1 MKFAVIGAGAVGG
14 FYGAMLAKS
23 GVSSGALAKEGN
35 EVAFVARG
43 AHRDA
48 MRANGLQ
55 ILSAPDSVGTFTVKC
70 QVESDPARIGP
81 VDLVILAVK
90 TYSNAETLPT
100 LKPLFGPHTS
110 ILTLQNGVDTA
121 EELATVFGRERVI
134 GGATYIAAAIE
145 APGVIRHTGTHRRI
159 VFGEYFDATPALSS
173 RVAALKTVF
182 DAADI
187 QTEAVTDIQTRVWE
201 KFIYLAPMAA
211 FTAASRLPIGPIWA
225 DEFIREMFLSA
236 VDEVERV
243 AHASGIPVAEGQ
255 RHRITA
261 YTANV
266 PKTMR
271 SSLLIDL
278 SQGKKIE
285 VEALQGSVVRRGANV
300 GVPTPIMSAL
310 YAVLKPYAQ
319 GASVQHVQEFK
330 SAN

>member
-23 GVSSGALAKEGN
+23 GH

-43 AHRDA
+43 AHLDA
-48 MRANGLQ
+48 IRANGLQ
-55 ILSAPDSVGTFTVKC
+55 ILSAPDSVGAFTVKC
-70 QVESDPARIGP
+70 RAESDPAKLGP
-81 VDLVILAVK
+81 VDVVILAVK

-100 LKPLFGPHTS
+100 LAPLFGPNTS
-110 ILTLQNGVDTA
+110 IITLQNGVDTA
-121 EELATVFGRERVI
+121 DELAATFGKDRVI

-159 VFGEYFDATPALSS
+159 VFGEYFDVTPDLSP

-182 DAADI
+182 EAADI

-211 FTAASRLPIGPIWA
+211 FTAASRLPIGPIWQ

-243 AHASGIPVAEGQ
+243 ARASGIPVAEGQ
-255 RHRITA
+255 RNRITA
-261 YTANV
+261 YTAGV

-285 VEALQGSVVRRGANV
+285 VEALQGSVVRRGAKA

-310 YAVLKPYAQ
+310 YAVLKPYAN
-319 GASVQHVQEFK
+319 GPNVPGMPSG
-330 SAN
+330 N

>member
-23 GVSSGALAKEGN
+23 GN

-48 MRANGLQ
+48 IAANGLR
-55 ILSAPDSVGTFTVKC
+55 ILSAPDSVGEFSVAC
-70 QVESDPARIGP
+70 QVETDPAKIGP

-100 LKPLFGPHTS
+100 LLPLFGPGTS
-110 ILTLQNGVDTA
+110 IITLQNGVDTA
-121 EELATVFGRERVI
+121 DELASVFGRDRVI
-134 GGATYIAAAIE
+134 GGATYIAAGIE

-159 VFGEYFDATPALSS
+159 VFGEYFDPTPDLSP

-182 DAADI
+182 EAADI
-187 QTEAVTDIQTRVWE
+187 QTEAVTDIETRVWE

-211 FTAASRLPIGPIWA
+211 FTAASRLSIGPIWE

-243 AHASGIPVAEGQ
+243 ARASNIPIDLGV
-255 RHRITA
+255 RNRIKA
-261 YTANV
+261 YTAGV
-266 PKTMR
+266 PRTMR

-278 SQGKKIE
+278 SQGKRIE
-285 VEALQGSVVRRGANV
+285 VEALQGSVVRRGAAA

-310 YAVLKPYAQ
+310 YAVLKPYAEGSRVPGFQ
-319 GASVQHVQEFK
+319 SAS
-330 SAN
+330 

>member
-23 GVSSGALAKEGN
+23 GN
-35 EVAFVARG
+35 DVAFVARG

-48 MRANGLQ
+48 MLANGLQ
-55 ILSAPDSVGTFTVKC
+55 ILSAPDSVGAFSVKC
-70 QVESDPARIGP
+70 QVETDPAKIGP
-81 VDLVILAVK
+81 VDLVILAIK

-100 LKPLFGPHTS
+100 LKPLFGPNTS
-110 ILTLQNGVDTA
+110 IITLQNGVDTA
-121 EELATVFGRERVI
+121 EELATVFGKERVI
-134 GGATYIAAAIE
+134 GGATYIAASIE

-159 VFGEYFDATPALSS
+159 VFGEYFDPKPELSP

-182 DAADI
+182 EAADI
-187 QTEAVTDIQTRVWE
+187 QTEAVTDIQVRTWE

-211 FTAASRLPIGPIWA
+211 FTAASRLSIGPIWG

-243 AHASGIPVAEGQ
+243 ARASGIAVADGQ
-255 RHRITA
+255 RNRITA
-261 YTANV
+261 YTAGV
-266 PKTMR
+266 PKSMR

-278 SQGKKIE
+278 SQGKRIE
-285 VEALQGSVVRRGANV
+285 VEALQGSVVRRGAAA

-310 YAVLKPYAQ
+310 YAVLKPYAN
-319 GASVQHVQEFK
+319 GAVV
-330 SAN
+330 

>member
-14 FYGAMLAKS
+14 FYGAMLSKA
-23 GVSSGALAKEGN
+23 GH

-48 MRANGLQ
+48 MLANGLRV
-55 ILSAPDSVGTFTVKC
+55 IAPDSVGDFTVTC
-70 QVESDPARIGP
+70 QVESDPVKIGP

-100 LKPLFGPHTS
+100 LKPLFGPNTS
-110 ILTLQNGVDTA
+110 IITLQNGVDTA
-121 EELATVFGRERVI
+121 DELAAAFGEDRVI
-134 GGATYIAAAIE
+134 GGATYIAASIE
-145 APGVIRHTGTHRRI
+145 APGVIRKIGTHRRI
-159 VFGEYFDATPALSS
+159 VFGEFFGRLPELSP
-173 RVAALKTVF
+173 RVAALKAVF
-182 DAADI
+182 EAADI
-187 QTEAVTDIQTRVWE
+187 QTEAVIDIQTRVWE

-211 FTAASRLPIGPIWA
+211 FTASARLPIGPIWD

-243 AHASGIPVAEGQ
+243 ARASGIPIAEGV
-255 RHRITA
+255 RNRITA
-261 YTANV
+261 YTAGV

-278 SQGKKIE
+278 SQGRKIE
-285 VEALQGSVVRRGANV
+285 VEALQGSVVRRGAAA

-310 YAVLKPYAQ
+310 YAVLKPHAAGS
-319 GASVQHVQEFK
+319 GAAEK
-330 SAN
+330 TSAH

>member
-14 FYGAMLAKS
+14 FYGALLAKS
-23 GVSSGALAKEGN
+23 GN

-43 AHRDA
+43 AHRDKIA
-48 MRANGLQ
+48 ADGLQ
-55 ILSAPDSVGTFTVKC
+55 ILSAPDSVGAFTVKC
-70 QVESDPARIGP
+70 QVETDPAKIGP
-81 VDLVILAVK
+81 VDLVILAIK

-100 LKPLFGPHTS
+100 LQPLFGPQTS
-110 ILTLQNGVDTA
+110 IITLQNGVDTA
-121 EELATVFGRERVI
+121 DELASFFGKERVL
-134 GGATYIAAAIE
+134 GGATYIAASID

-159 VFGEYFDATPALSS
+159 VFGEYFDAKPELSP
-173 RVAALKTVF
+173 RVAALKAVF
-182 DAADI
+182 EAADI

-211 FTAASRLPIGPIWA
+211 FTAASRLPIGPVWH
-225 DEFIREMFLSA
+225 DEFTREMFLSA

-243 AHASGIPVAEGQ
+243 ARASGIAVAEGQ

-266 PKTMR
+266 PASMR

-278 SQGKKIE
+278 AQGKKIE
-285 VEALQGSVVRRGANV
+285 VEALQGSVVRRGAKA

-310 YAVLKPYAQ
+310 YAVLKPYAS
-319 GASVQHVQEFK
+319 GPNVPGMPSGG
-330 SAN
+330 